1 MLLRRRRF
9 RLKNPPDLEDPARV
23 IHQHLMNGKY
33 HGLYKNYYVYK
44 YIYIYMYVCK
54 YIYRERERE
63 WDVVRARVFQCFSLF
78 VHVFWVFLSFT
89 AYL

>member
-44 YIYIYMYVCK
+44 YIYIYVCMYV
-54 YIYRERERE
+54 YIYRERERVGRCE
-63 WDVVRARVFQCFSLF
+63 GPCFS
-78 VHVFWVFLSFT
+78 VFFSVCSYVLCFLSFT